1 LRREQVSEA
10 ITFVDSSD
18 VREGRLDEL
27 KAAINEMVEFVE
39 SNEPRP
45 IAYNVYLNENST
57 RMTVVQVHPDSAS
70 MELHMKLAGSVFRR
84 FVDLI
89 TLTSMDIYG
98 TPSDEL
104 LEQIRRKVQM
114 LGNATV
120 AVHQLHAGFA
130 RPAREKTSSR

>member
-1 LRREQVSEA
+1 MSEA
-10 ITFVDSSD
+10 ITFIDSSD

-27 KAAINEMVEFVE
+27 KAAINEMVELVE

-84 FVDLI
+84 FVELI
-89 TLTSMDIYG
+89 TLTTMDIYG
-98 TPSDEL
+98 TPSHEL

-130 RPAREKTSSR
+130 RLAREKTSSR